1 MPLVTSSATFS
12 WLNHDSWSEAYV
24 GTRKL
29 AYELL
34 PPPPSSVKAVE
45 GALCQLALIGAN
57 HLMEIALYKILQP
70 HAKATGTTSSLT
82 EKKLAEASYYLMLT
96 KWLSEIAGNE
106 ANLTIEPLL
115 STERLRHR
123 RNDTVHKS
131 SALASVVMARSALYS
146 AVQGTYALYALSGT
160 KFPYEPFMQKYPLHE
175 EPWFSSIKF
184 PGQL

>member
-34 PPPPSSVKAVE
+34 PSTQSSVKAVD

-70 HAKATGTTSSLT
+70 HANATGTVSSLT
-82 EKKLAEASYYLMLT
+82 EKKLADASYNLMLT
-96 KWLSEIAGNE
+96 KWLPDIAGNE
-106 ANLTIEPLL
+106 TNLTIEPLL

-123 RNDTVHKS
+123 RNATAHKS
-131 SALASVVMARSALYS
+131 SALATVEMARSALFS
-146 AVQGTYALYALSGT
+146 AVQGSYALFALSGT
-160 KFPYEPFMQKYPLHE
+160 KFPYEPFMQKYPLHD